1 MKAAFIGLGNMGAA
15 MARCILRAN
24 HDLTVWNRTAAKM
37 QTLIDEGAKGALT
50 AREAVAEADI
60 VVTNLMDDRSIFDVL
75 EANDG
80 ILVGMKPGA
89 VHVCTATISPTCAE
103 KLRKIHETHGTRYV
117 SGPVVGRPDA
127 AAAGKLTSYVAGNPA
142 AIQEAMPVCQAYS
155 AKVIAVSDRPSA
167 ANCMKLAINYNV
179 AAAIELIS
187 ETYVFA
193 EKCGLPLEHMRDF
206 YQQIW
211 FSHPAAQMFAEK
223 LRTRDFAGRGGFIM
237 TGGLKDLR
245 MMLSTASDVN
255 APLEVA
261 KIIERKLAAGVDS
274 GMGETDWSAIYE
286 ISRREAG
293 LK

>member
-24 HDLTVWNRTAAKM
+24 HDLMVWNRTAAKM
-37 QTLIDEGAKGALT
+37 QALIDEGAKGGRT

-80 ILVGMKPGA
+80 ILAGMKPSA
-89 VHVCTATISPTCAE
+89 VHICTATISPACAE
-103 KLRKIHETHGTRYV
+103 KLTKIHEAHGTRYV

-127 AAAGKLTSYVAGNPA
+127 AAAGKLTSYLAGNPA
-142 AIQEAMPVCQAYS
+142 AIQGAMAVCQAYS

-167 ANCMKLAINYNV
+167 ANCMKLAINLNV
-179 AAAIELIS
+179 AAAVELIS

-223 LRTRDFAGRGGFIM
+223 LRARDFAGRGGFAM

-245 MMLSTASDVN
+245 LMLSTASDVN
-255 APLEVA
+255 APLEVG